1 MPTFVDA
8 ILFALGF
15 SLRSFTDHSVNALL
29 AARKHAVERCHP
41 DISPEH
47 IIFGVATLRR
57 RCAARAVLEN
67 LGLNLAREAMSIATL
82 ADSHSP
88 AESNA
93 HPCLGPEAKQLLNR
107 AIEHACGLGVK
118 YVATE
123 HLVLGL
129 LGGTC
134 AAADFLRERG
144 ITADRFLAELE
155 KLYAVSHK
163 SGGRRGHR

>member
-57 RCAARAVLEN
+57 RCAARAILEN
-67 LGLNLAREAMSIATL
+67 LGLNLAHEAKAIAAL
-82 ADSHSP
+82 ADFHSP
-88 AESNA
+88 GESYA
-93 HPCLGPEAKQLLNR
+93 HPRLGPEAKLLLSR
-107 AIEHACGLGVK
+107 AIEQARGLGVR

-129 LGGTC
+129 LDGKGP
-134 AAADFLRERG
+134 AAEFLRERG

-155 KLYAVSHK
+155 KLYAGSHK